1 MLQGYVTCTAVLI
14 SPLCNEAEPFGSDAN
29 FSLYTEHQKMDP
41 VSVISLVC
49 AINGVIDVIS
59 RNISTLK
66 DLASRYKISDL
77 KVSLLIRQ
85 LSTLQ
90 AAFKQIV
97 ELMNTSII
105 ATFCYRQL
113 VDDLKASLDC
123 CEAVIL
129 LLEKRLSALRRGE
142 DNGLDVTSRVQFV
155 WDEKNMTD
163 YLNLLSNQINALN
176 LLLTA
181 LQWLDIF
188 HTSISVV

>member
-1 MLQGYVTCTAVLI
+1 
-14 SPLCNEAEPFGSDAN
+14 
-29 FSLYTEHQKMDP
+29 MDP
-41 VSVISLVC
+41 VSVIGLVG
-49 AINGVIDVIS
+49 AIIGVIDVIS

-66 DLASRYKISDL
+66 DLQSRCKIADL
-77 KVSLLIRQ
+77 KASLLIGQ

-113 VDDLKASLDC
+113 VDDFKASLDC
-123 CEAVIL
+123 CKAVIL
-129 LLEKRLSALRRGE
+129 LLEEILCALRRGE
-142 DNGLDVTSRVQFV
+142 YNGLDVMSRVQFV
-155 WDEKNMTD
+155 RDEKNMTD

-181 LQWLDIF
+181 LQWLDNF
-188 HTSISVV
+188 PTSISVA